1 MDNQEFEEQYDLLF
15 NSMEVNKDVLKEST
29 MKAEDLNIDKEL
41 AQSKINIKPNEEKY
55 FLSSREWDY
64 LDSNKYQLIEEK
76 YNLLVKNMNKKQ
88 LNVLNSQIEKC
99 NLDKFYDN
107 LDPRH
112 PNKRIGPVS
121 SLDYLIET
129 TYYFQENYIH
139 QMFNDKEQLQ
149 KYAFKF
155 RNILGDGDC
164 FYRGLIFSF
173 LENIIL
179 TNNIMLMKEI
189 SILFDEKISL
199 KNPLVKENDFLK
211 KEIEKK
217 SLDIVTQIF
226 HIIIHYMEIENTSE
240 TYIIL
245 LKVFLYCS
253 DFDFGIIYFTRY
265 LLYEYI
271 SSNENKIYSKESQI
285 ELGCFLPEEFTKDKG
300 EKTEY
305 FFKNY
310 YSLQLMVPKTF
321 AEKIVIYI
329 APFVFDC
336 EINILVYEY
345 DIQNGINE
353 KRFGTEKK
361 PKFQINLI
369 FRKSHY
375 DMYYKKN
382 YYEKYSEKL
391 DTLTNI
397 KEEIKFLNLK
407 SPEEYYDKLISQN
420 QNDTNNGLIN
430 DDDNLNASKCMQC
443 KKHFFHTENPFG
455 LCNNC
460 LLEILKTELFSAYTN
475 YIRSTRNYSDNRLES
490 FLYQYTCTI
499 SIQENVPLINAIN
512 NSGYKLKDLLS
523 DVIKNMCLYCAD
535 GLVDENDYII
545 EFPCGCRICK
555 KKDCFDRFM
564 KTLEKSCQKVEENEE
579 GYINCY
585 PMSACPCGYKYTL
598 QYILSIINDLE
609 KKKLNNKYI
618 EIYYNLIACIWKW
631 KCMICGKN
639 FNFDNKF
646 YRYLF
651 NDDNLKKILK
661 KKLDF
666 KHSICYRCVKNNN
679 INDSNEFSCKFCNT
693 KHIKN
698 AIKEVDESNKTES
711 DCVII

>member
-15 NSMEVNKDVLKEST
+15 NSMEVNKDVLKESS

-41 AQSKINIKPNEEKY
+41 AQSKVNITLNEEKY

-64 LDSNKYQLIEEK
+64 LDGNNYQLIEEK
-76 YNLLVKNMNKKQ
+76 FNLIVKNMNKKQ
-88 LNVLNSQIEKC
+88 LNSLNSQIEKC
-99 NLDKFYDN
+99 NLDKFYEN

-112 PNKRIGPVS
+112 PNKRIGPIS

-129 TYYFQENYIH
+129 TYFSQENYIH
-139 QMFNDKEQLQ
+139 QMFNDKKILQ

-164 FYRGLIFSF
+164 FFRGLIFSF

-189 SILFDEKISL
+189 AILFSEKISL
-199 KNPLVKENDFLK
+199 ENPLVKENAFLK
-211 KEIEKK
+211 KEIKEMNL
-217 SLDIVTQIF
+217 SIVTQILY
-226 HIIIHYMEIENTSE
+226 IIIHYMEIDNTAE

-245 LKVFLYCS
+245 LKVFLSCS

-271 SSNENKIYSKESQI
+271 SNNENKIYSKENQI

-310 YSLQLMVPKTF
+310 YSSQLMVPKTF

-336 EINILVYEY
+336 EINILIYEY

-361 PKFQINLI
+361 TNFQVNLI

-375 DMYYKKN
+375 DMYYKKDF
-382 YYEKYSEKL
+382 YQKYSENL

-420 QNDTNNGLIN
+420 QNDDNNDNN
-430 DDDNLNASKCMQC
+430 DNNVNASKCMQC
-443 KKHFFHTENPFG
+443 KKHFFHEENPFG
-455 LCNNC
+455 LCNDC
-460 LLEILKTELFSAYTN
+460 LLEILKTELFKAYTL
-475 YIRSTRNYSDNRLES
+475 YIRSTRNYSDTKFES
-490 FLYQYTCTI
+490 ALYQYNCTI
-499 SIQENVPLINAIN
+499 NIQENIPLIYAIK
-512 NSGYKLKDLLS
+512 NSKFQLKELLS
-523 DVIKNMCLYCAD
+523 DVIKNMCLYCGG
-535 GLVDENDYII
+535 GLVDENDYIF
-545 EFPCGCRICK
+545 EFPCGCRICT
-555 KKDCFDRFM
+555 KKDCFNGFM
-564 KTLEKSCQKVEENEE
+564 KTLEKSCQKIEDEETGNTFCNP
-579 GYINCY
+579 IN
-585 PMSACPCGYKYTL
+585 SCPCGTKYNL
-598 QYILSIINDLE
+598 QYLLSIINTLEE
-609 KKKLNNKYI
+609 KKFKEQYI
-618 EIYYNLIACIWKW
+618 EIYYYLISCIWKW
-631 KCMICGKN
+631 KCMLCGKN
-639 FNFDNKF
+639 FNAEKKF
-646 YRYLF
+646 YRILF
-651 NDDNLKKILK
+651 NDDSLKKILK
-661 KKLDF
+661 KKIDF
-666 KHSICYRCVKNNN
+666 KHTICIRCLQSSN
-679 INDSNEFSCKFCNT
+679 INDKNEFLCEFCNS

-698 AIKEVDESNKTES
+698 DIKNVDESNKTES
-711 DCVII
+711 DCIII

>member
-1 MDNQEFEEQYDLLF
+1 MDNKEFEEQFDLLF

-41 AQSKINIKPNEEKY
+41 AQSKVNISLNEEKY
-55 FLSSREWDY
+55 FLSSRKWDY
-64 LDSNKYQLIEEK
+64 LDDSKYQIIEDK
-76 YNLLVKNMNKKQ
+76 FSLMAKKMNKNQ
-88 LNVLNSQIEKC
+88 LKSLNSQIEKC

-112 PNKRIGPVS
+112 PNKRIGPIS

-129 TYYFQENYIH
+129 TYYSQENEIH

-173 LENIIL
+173 FENIIL

-189 SILFDEKISL
+189 AILFNEKISTE
-199 KNPLVKENDFLK
+199 NPLVKENAFLK
-211 KEIEKK
+211 KEIKK
-217 SLDIVTQIF
+217 MNLSIVTQILY
-226 HIIIHYMEIENTSE
+226 IMIHYMEMDNTSE

-271 SSNENKIYSKESQI
+271 SSNENKIYSRENQI

-305 FFKNY
+305 FFTNY
-310 YSLQLMVPKTF
+310 YSSQLMVPKTF

-336 EINILVYEY
+336 EVNILLYEY
-345 DIQNGINE
+345 DILNGINE
-353 KRFGTEKK
+353 KRFGAEKK
-361 PKFQINLI
+361 TNFQINLI

-375 DMYYKKN
+375 DMYYKKDF
-382 YYEKYSEKL
+382 YEKYSEKL
-391 DTLTNI
+391 DTLINI
-397 KEEIKFLNLK
+397 KEEIKFLNLN
-407 SPEEYYDKLISQN
+407 SPEEYYDKLVSQN
-420 QNDTNNGLIN
+420 QNNVDDDQN
-430 DDDNLNASKCMQC
+430 DDKNLNASKCMQC
-443 KKHFFHTENPFG
+443 KKHFFHAENPFG
-455 LCNNC
+455 LCNDC
-460 LLEILKTELFSAYTN
+460 LLEILKTELFNAYTI
-475 YIRSTRNYSDNRLES
+475 YIKSTRNYNNNQLES
-490 FLYQYTCTI
+490 FLYQHSCTI
-499 SIQENVPLINAIN
+499 NIQENVPLLKAIK
-512 NSGYKLKDLLS
+512 NSRFNLKDLLS

-535 GLVDENDYII
+535 GLLDENDYIF

-555 KKDCFDRFM
+555 KKDCFDGFM
-564 KTLEKSCQKVEENEE
+564 KTLEKSCQRFEDEETGN
-579 GYINCY
+579 INCY
-585 PMSACPCGYKYTL
+585 PMSSCPCGMKYNL
-598 QYILSIINDLE
+598 QYILSIIKLLEE
-609 KKKLNNKYI
+609 KKFKDQYI
-618 EIYYNLIACIWKW
+618 EIYYYLIACIWKW
-631 KCMICGKN
+631 KCMICGRN
-639 FNFDNKF
+639 FNPDKKF
-646 YRYLF
+646 FRYLF
-651 NDDNLKKILK
+651 NDDSLKKMLK

-666 KHSICYRCVKNNN
+666 KHTICGNCLQNSNVNN
-679 INDSNEFSCKFCNT
+679 SNEFQCEFCNS

-698 AIKEVDESNKTES
+698 DIKNVDESNKTGS
-711 DCVII
+711 DCIII